1 MIIYTFGGYNNNTA
15 DIVQACLRNYYG
27 SVDKT
32 ITLCYKENGA
42 PYILNAD
49 EKISISHSQNYF
61 VLAISNQNVGVD
73 IECIKERAFESIA
86 RKFLDDDITD
96 LRQFYSEW
104 AKLESQYKHGGMD
117 GAFRSFE
124 VFEDSILTVYSAD
137 QDIIFIPY
145 ESFKEEK
152 E

>member
-15 DIVQACLRNYYG
+15 EIVQSCFRNYFG
-27 SVDKT
+27 NADKE
-32 ITLCYKENGA
+32 ITLCYNEKGV
-42 PYILNAD
+42 PYILNVD

-104 AKLESQYKHGGMD
+104 TKLESQYKHGGTD
-117 GAFRSFE
+117 GSLRSFE
-124 VFEDSILTVYSAD
+124 VFKDSILTVYSAD